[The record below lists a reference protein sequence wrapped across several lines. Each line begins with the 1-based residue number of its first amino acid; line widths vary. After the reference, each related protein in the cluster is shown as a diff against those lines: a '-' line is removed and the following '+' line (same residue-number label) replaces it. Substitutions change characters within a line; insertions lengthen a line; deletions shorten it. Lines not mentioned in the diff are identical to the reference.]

1 MPSDGSSV
9 HTPMIKLVQSFIRF
23 PKLLIGI
30 INGPAIGIAGT
41 VIALCDILYMSEKA
55 YVYTPFTNLALCAEG
70 CSSLTFP
77 KILGTSKANEMLQL
91 NHKLTADEA
100 YKFGFVADIYKDVSE
115 VWKKLDQIQDLPVGS
130 IIANKKLTRKFTIEE
145 LEKVNLAEADG
156 LGERF
161 GSEEALMAMI
171 NFQSRKAKSKL

>member
-1 MPSDGSSV
+1 MQ
-9 HTPMIKLVQSFIRF
+9 TPMIVLVQSFIRF

-41 VIALCDILYMSEKA
+41 VIALCDILYMSENA
-55 YVYTPFTNLALCAEG
+55 YIYTPFTNLGLCAEG

-91 NHKLTADEA
+91 NHKLTAQEA
-100 YKFGFVADIYKDVSE
+100 YNFGFVAAVYKDVSE
-115 VWKKLDQIQDLPVGS
+115 VWKKLEQISDLPIGS

-145 LEKVNLAEADG
+145 LEKANYAEADA
-156 LGERF
+156 LSERF
-161 GSEEALMAMI
+161 GSEEALMAMM
-171 NFQSRKAKSKL
+171 NFQSRRAKSKL